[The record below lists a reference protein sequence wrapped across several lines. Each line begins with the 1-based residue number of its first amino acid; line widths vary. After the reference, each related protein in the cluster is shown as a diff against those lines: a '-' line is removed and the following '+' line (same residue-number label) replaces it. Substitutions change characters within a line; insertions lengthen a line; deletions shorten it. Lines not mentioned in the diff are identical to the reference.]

1 MTGGTFRKLQERLV
15 DPLLT
20 ALTIMI
26 AVLLFV
32 VAPLQVAGAL
42 TGHYVGFV
50 FEAALILAALMVSG
64 SRVAL
69 GAILVAM
76 ALVAVAMALELYQP
90 SIVEVSLHR
99 VSNPAG

>member
-1 MTGGTFRKLQERLV
+1 MTGGTFCKLKERLV

-76 ALVAVAMALELYQP
+76 ALVAVAMALELHQP
-90 SIVEVSLHR
+90 
-99 VSNPAG
+99 

>member
-50 FEAALILAALMVSG
+50 CRAFSTFGSKRQLNTMRRKAMGRIFGWKDSALSYA
-64 SRVAL
+64 
-69 GAILVAM
+69 
-76 ALVAVAMALELYQP
+76 ELYQR
-90 SIVEVSLHR
+90 LAH
-99 VSNPAG
+99 